1 MMKRLIGWY
10 SKYGL
15 PKLPTCEAQYR
26 KVFNAATNDADRAEL
41 LIFESIP
48 MERQCHQWY
57 LKSFRVSYGKKA
69 SQNIESAKPWT
80 YKGANVFEDLYSY
93 ISNLLTGIDYV
104 GPLTYYDIALRLA
117 IRDGNKALF
126 PKNNVY
132 ISSLPVNAF
141 RMLVA
146 KGYVNYTGVISPA
159 NIIPYKQLAPYFGSL
174 TPAQIEDL
182 LCAVAKSIRR
192 LKKNGGKIDAR
203 LRISLQELD
212 QIVLAMKLVP

>member
-1 MMKRLIGWY
+1 MK
-10 SKYGL
+10 
-15 PKLPTCEAQYR
+15 
-26 KVFNAATNDADRAEL
+26 
-41 LIFESIP
+41 
-48 MERQCHQWY
+48 RQCHQWY

-69 SQNIESAKPWT
+69 SQNIKSAKPWT

-93 ISNLLTGIDYV
+93 ISNLLKGIDYV

-117 IRDGNKALF
+117 HLSGNPALLPRDY
-126 PKNNVY
+126 VY

-146 KGYVNYTGVISPA
+146 KGYVNYTGVITSA
-159 NIIPYKQLAPYFGSL
+159 NIIPYNQLAPYFGSL

-182 LCAVAKSIRR
+182 LCDVAKSIRR

-203 LRISLQELD
+203 LHISLQDLD
-212 QIVLAMKLVP
+212 QIVLTMKLVP